1 MGALL
6 IETGDDVTRVTLNR
20 PEIRNAFDDVVI
32 AELTDVFRNMQ
43 ARAVVLS
50 GAGKAFC
57 AGGDL
62 QWMKR
67 SIDYSEEENIADAEK
82 LAAMFRAIDECPCPV
97 ICKVHGAAFGGGVGL
112 VCVSDIVLA
121 AEGTKFCFSEVKL
134 GLAPSVISQFAL
146 RKIGASA
153 ARRYFLTAEIIEA
166 PEAKRIGLAH
176 EALPFDQL
184 DEKTDEILAAIAL
197 AGPNAVVEAKRLIRK
212 VGKWSEEDALRVCAE
227 TIAGLRVS
235 PEGQE
240 GVRAFLEKR
249 PPAWTGKT

>member
-1 MGALL
+1 MSSLL
-6 IETGDDVTRVTLNR
+6 VEDADGVTRVTLNR
-20 PEIRNAFDDVVI
+20 PEVRNAFDDVVI
-32 AELTDVFRNMQ
+32 AELTDVFRNMR

-50 GAGKAFC
+50 GEGKAFC

-67 SIDYSEEENIADAEK
+67 SIDYTEQENIADAEK
-82 LAAMFRAIDECPCPV
+82 LGSMFRAIDECPCPV

-153 ARRYFLTAEIIEA
+153 ARRYFLTAEVIEA
-166 PEAKRIGLAH
+166 PEARRIGLAH
-176 EALPFDQL
+176 EVMPYDQL
-184 DEKTDEILAAIAL
+184 DEKIDEILAAIAL

-212 VGKWSEEDALRVCAE
+212 VPQWSDEDALRVCAE

-235 PEGQE
+235 AEGQE

-249 PPAWTGKT
+249 DPSWRAKL